1 MFIVSGA
8 NVCVARRAHVAKNA
22 LRSPPSFTDLFFKA
36 RSYHQS
42 GRQYCTQ
49 ATSGD
54 GTLCCEQRVEQWHLH
69 RAKRG
74 AECPVEP
81 HPPTA
86 ALSYRH
92 SNSEHDKAAGSG
104 AHPAQHVRS
113 DVLSCACTCSEALFA
128 SYHQAERRESA

>member
-8 NVCVARRAHVAKNA
+8 NVRVARRAHVAKNA
-22 LRSPPSFTDLFFKA
+22 LRSPPSFTDLCFKA
-36 RSYHQS
+36 RSYRQS

-49 ATSGD
+49 VTGGD

-86 ALSYRH
+86 ALSCRH
-92 SNSEHDKAAGSG
+92 SMIEHDPAASSG
-104 AHPAQHVRS
+104 AHPAQNVRS
-113 DVLSCACTCSEALFA
+113 DDLIWAC
-128 SYHQAERRESA
+128 